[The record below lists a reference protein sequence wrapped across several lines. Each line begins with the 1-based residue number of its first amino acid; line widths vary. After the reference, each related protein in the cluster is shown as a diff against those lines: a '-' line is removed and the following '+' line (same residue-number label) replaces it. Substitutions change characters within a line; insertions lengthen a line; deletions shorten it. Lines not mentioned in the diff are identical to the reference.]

1 MIRNVL
7 FIVEGKTEGLS
18 KTPGKGIQRLLRYE
32 CEFMRTHDIRHH
44 TVRKNGKTDLLADVK
59 FDVSEH
65 LHPPKKAIDKL
76 NKQGSPVGDYVFILR
91 DLDCEDENK
100 VRNDILVK
108 IDAQFHNQVEVH
120 FAVQEIEAWLLADPE
135 GLCAIYKRRCSTK
148 LLDDL
153 KGLVPLGQ
161 SPEIVLDCNPM
172 PAVRLERIIEKH
184 GLTYAKTVEGPDAL
198 GLVNPDIIAARCPH
212 FKAFRDS
219 LREKI
224 GYPQ

>member
-32 CEFMRTHDIRHH
+32 CEFMRTRDIRHH
-44 TVRKNGKTDLLADVK
+44 TVRKNGKTDLLGDVK

-65 LHPPKKAIDKL
+65 LHPPKKELDKL

-91 DLDCEDENK
+91 DLDCEDEKK
-100 VRNDILVK
+100 VRNDIIAK
-108 IDAQFHNQVEVH
+108 IDAQFHSQVEVH
-120 FAVQEIEAWLLADPE
+120 FAVQEIEAWMIADPD
-135 GLCAIYKRRCSTK
+135 GFCSVYRHYPPA
-148 LLDDL
+148 LLKEL
-153 KGLVPLGQ
+153 KKLVPLGH
-161 SPEIVLDCNPM
+161 SPEALDCNPK
-172 PAVRLERIIEKH
+172 PAVRLERTIEKH
-184 GLTYAKTVEGPDAL
+184 GLTYAKTTEGSKAL
-198 GLVNPDIIAARCPH
+198 GTVNPDIIADRCPH